1 MRRSDRILERLG
13 ALHPKKIDLSLG
25 RMERLLARLDN
36 PERKLP
42 PVFHVAGTNGKGST
56 VAYLRAAL
64 EAAGKSAH
72 VYTSPHLVRFSERIR
87 VAGRLIDED
96 ALAVLLEEC
105 EDANNGAP
113 ITFFEITTAAAF
125 LAFSRAKAD
134 ATLLEVGLGGRLDAT
149 NVIADPVVTAISQ
162 IAMDHEQF
170 LGNTLQEI
178 AREKAGIA
186 KKDRPLVVM
195 AQEAAVRDVILD
207 HATAVGAP
215 LLLEGRDWQW
225 MNDDHGFRVRD
236 AQGEIAL
243 PMPALLGPHQF
254 KNAAL
259 AVAAL
264 RAQDALFLS
273 DAALAAGIARARWP
287 ARLQDIT
294 EAPAFKGRLVGD
306 VEILLDGGHNPA
318 GAAAVAAALKERV
331 RPTTAIVGMLAN
343 KDANAFLAALVDV
356 VKRVVTINIPGET
369 SHPAETLA
377 EIART
382 HGMTADAAAS
392 PSAAI
397 AATLPALRPGD
408 RLLICGS
415 LYMAGQVLDEIG
427 LVPD

>member
-1 MRRSDRILERLG
+1 MRRSDRILERLS
-13 ALHPKKIDLSLG
+13 ALHPKKIDLSLD

-64 EAAGKSAH
+64 EAAGKSVH
-72 VYTSPHLVRFSERIR
+72 VYTSPHLVRFCERIR

-105 EDANNGAP
+105 EDANAGAP

-125 LAFSRAKAD
+125 LAFSRVNAD

-186 KKDRPLVVM
+186 KKDRPLIVM
-195 AQEAAVRDVILD
+195 AQEAAARDVILD

-215 LLLEGRDWQW
+215 VLLEGRDWQW
-225 MNDDHGFRVRD
+225 LKDDHGLRLRD
-236 AQGEIAL
+236 AKGEIAL
-243 PMPALLGPHQF
+243 PTPALLGPHQF

-264 RAQDALFLS
+264 RAQDAFFLP
-273 DAALAAGIARARWP
+273 DAAFAAGVTQARWP
-287 ARLQDIT
+287 ARLQNIT
-294 EAPAFKGRLVGD
+294 QAPAFRGRLAGD

-318 GAAAVAAALKERV
+318 GAAAVAAALKERE

-343 KDANAFLAALVDV
+343 KDASAFLGALVAV
-356 VKRVVTINIPGET
+356 VKRVVTIDIPGET
-369 SHPAETLA
+369 CHPAETLA
-377 EIART
+377 EIARS
-382 HGMTADAAAS
+382 HGTTADAAAS

-397 AATLPALRPGD
+397 AATLPTLRPGD

-427 LVPD
+427 LAPD